1 MTIERRLREALQE
14 VDRFEPSPDLFA
26 RVGASVEED
35 RAHRRRVRAGVAIA
49 TTSVALVALFLV
61 SMVTRSSTGT
71 LMIPRWAMQLVETV
85 VLVAITLVLGPAI
98 RRFGKI
104 YASDVFRLDRSTGG
118 RFLRLLDIA
127 FYLVFFGM
135 ILMTPTLTELG
146 STGSFRNQMA
156 AAADRLGTL
165 LLTMGVLHAVTLLVL
180 PVIGLVFSSTVRRA
194 KRLAAGGVPPATR
207 GAEAAERVAR
217 FIIWGAVAAP
227 ILAVLLVLFLAV
239 LGLSGA

>member
-1 MTIERRLREALQE
+1 MTVERRLKEALQE

-35 RAHRRRVRAGVAIA
+35 RAHRRRVRTGVAIA
-49 TTSVALVALFLV
+49 TTSVALVALFVL

-85 VLVAITLVLGPAI
+85 VLVAITLFLGPAI

-104 YASDVFRLDRSTGG
+104 YATDVFRLDRSTGG

-135 ILMTPTLTELG
+135 ILMTATLTDLASAG
-146 STGSFRNQMA
+146 SLRNQMA

-165 LLTMGVLHAVTLLVL
+165 LLTMGVLHATTLLVL
-180 PVIGLVFSSTVRRA
+180 PIIGLVFSSTVRRA
-194 KRLAAGGVPPATR
+194 RRLAAVTAPDPSPD
-207 GAEAAERVAR
+207 AESAERVAR
-217 FIIWGAVAAP
+217 FIVWSLATAA
-227 ILAVLLVLFLAV
+227 IVGTLLAAGLGVV
-239 LGLSGA
+239 LGLAG